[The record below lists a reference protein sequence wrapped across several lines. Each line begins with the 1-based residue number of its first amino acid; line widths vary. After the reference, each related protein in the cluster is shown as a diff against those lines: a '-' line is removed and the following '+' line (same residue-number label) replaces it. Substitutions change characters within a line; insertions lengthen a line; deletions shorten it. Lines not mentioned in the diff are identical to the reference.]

1 MPCGTFIFGLTTAQV
16 NIMNLELVPPQVAGV
31 CVQQPRPQRL
41 ISRLIKDGREREQ
54 DRLHRIHLLHLQGP
68 RCCQRQI
75 SKVQPTQTVFIACF
89 RPGETIFGSEFR
101 MGFGGKGANQCVMAA
116 RLGAATTIV
125 AKVETPYKIILIL
138 DFVKVTICIKCSCS
152 LLLTSIAGGWRR
164 AWRGL

>member
-1 MPCGTFIFGLTTAQV
+1 MFSIFILPCGTFIFGLTTAQV

-41 ISRLIKDGREREQ
+41 IPGLIKDGREREQ
-54 DRLHRIHLLHLQGP
+54 ERLHRVHLLHLQGP

-75 SKVQPTQTVFIACF
+75 SKVQPTQTVFLACF

-138 DFVKVTICIKCSCS
+138 DFVKVTICIKCQPASAHFC
-152 LLLTSIAGGWRR
+152 
-164 AWRGL
+164 